1 MAEKGKSIIIKKIK
15 KAGHGGAHGGSWK
28 VAYADFVTAMMP
40 FFLLMWLLSQVPQ
53 EKKEAIANYFQ
64 MFSLFEEGKKIVLD
78 DGGSMVP
85 IPVEKGPPPTPT
97 PPGPDVWEEVGI
109 QKLISKED
117 LKTDLVRTTEEM
129 LPEMKDQIQVQTF
142 EGGVRV
148 EVTDQ
153 GGSSIFALGKSAL
166 TEGGKK
172 ALRVITQELIPLK
185 NKVAIEGHTDALSY
199 ATNRYTNWELS
210 TDRAS
215 AARKE
220 MELSG
225 LSPDRIKAVTGYAAT
240 MPLIKENPN
249 DSRNRRISILI
260 YTDQPKAQPGS
271 GGNATLKNT
280 PAKVATVPTVG
291 RALNTTIERVL
302 KDRTPRITPQEPQPE
317 TRNVMQ

>member
-15 KAGHGGAHGGSWK
+15 KAGHAGAHGGSWK
-28 VAYADFVTAMMP
+28 VAYADFVTAMMA

-109 QKLISKED
+109 QKLIAKED
-117 LKTDLVRTTEEM
+117 LKTDLIRTTEEL

-153 GGSSIFALGKSAL
+153 GGSTIFPLGKSGL
-166 TEGGKK
+166 TEAGKK

-225 LSPDRIKAVTGYAAT
+225 LSPDRIKAVSGYAAT

-249 DSRNRRISILI
+249 DSRNRRISVLI
-260 YTDQPKAQPGS
+260 YTDHPPVQPGAK
-271 GGNATLKNT
+271 GEAPVKDV
-280 PAKVATVPTVG
+280 PDKVATAPTVG
-291 RALNTTIERVL
+291 RAMNTTIERVL
-302 KDRTPRITPQEPQPE
+302 KDRTPRVLPPDAQPE
-317 TRNVMQ
+317 TKNVMQ

>member
-1 MAEKGKSIIIKKIK
+1 MAEKGKSIIIKKVK
-15 KAGHGGAHGGSWK
+15 KGGHAAAHGGSWK
-28 VAYADFVTAMMP
+28 VAYADFVTAMMA
-40 FFLLMWLLSQVPQ
+40 FFLLMWLLSQTPQ
-53 EKKEAIANYFQ
+53 EKKAEVAQYFQ

-78 DGGSMVP
+78 EGGSMVP

-109 QKLISKED
+109 QKLISKEE
-117 LKTDLVRTTEEM
+117 LKQDLVRTTEEL

-153 GGSSIFALGKSAL
+153 GGSAIFSLGKAGL
-166 TEGGKK
+166 TESGKK
-172 ALRVITQELIPLK
+172 ALRVITQEVIPLK

-199 ATNRYTNWELS
+199 TTNRYTNWELS

-260 YTDQPKAQPGS
+260 YTDQPAAQPAK
-271 GGNATLKNT
+271 GGNATSRTT
-280 PAKVATVPTVG
+280 PEKVATAPTVA
-291 RALNTTIERVL
+291 RAMNTTIERVL
-302 KDRTPRITPQEPQPE
+302 KDRTPRVLPPEAQPE
-317 TRNVMQ
+317 SKAIPQ